1 MDDVR
6 KPDASTALLADTA
19 VQPGFGL
26 VLDVGP
32 QRRKRVRRL
41 KRGTGKLTTRVASV
55 VNEARAKFGLG
66 DDVEIVPVVIL
77 YRYDEEEI
85 APPHTVARLEDDRV

>member
-1 MDDVR
+1 MDGAR
-6 KPDASTALLADTA
+6 EPDALAALTAETA

-41 KRGTGKLTTRVASV
+41 KRGTGKLKTRVALV
-55 VNEARAKFGLG
+55 MNEARAKFGLG

-77 YRYDEEEI
+77 YRYAEDE
-85 APPHTVARLEDDRV
+85 AALPHTVARLEDDRV